1 MKLENGDQLYFQT
14 KLTWKNAW
22 FFPMRFIIQ
31 LARRE
36 FIKIKGKEY
45 SFEHVAVYVD
55 GNIYESLGQAYWD
68 KSKKGSIKTPYKK
81 RLKVNGKD
89 TKIIIL
95 RQKTALTDIESID
108 LKEDYEKHLG
118 RKYNTLE
125 AAISWFE
132 NWLPE
137 KLRKRWFRE
146 VTTDDFFC
154 SKFSNMGFYNI
165 GKLSKLPRLFTPNE
179 SFIHWS
185 NKCNIIEYDK

>member
-31 LARRE
+31 LSRRE
-36 FIKIKGKEY
+36 FIKIKGKE
-45 SFEHVAVYVD
+45 
-55 GNIYESLGQAYWD
+55 YWD